1 MSRPT
6 DLTATTP
13 SRYQKPVGPMTEEQA
28 RQHVVKLKE
37 FYWHLASFLVT
48 MPILLG
54 INLFTDPSHLWFIYA
69 FLGWGFGVMGHAAEV
84 FGAPGLG
91 SKWEERKMQEL
102 MGTQRDE
109 GEASIERLRALVY
122 EAVDE
127 EEARHRQAQDVD
139 TARLLR
145 RIEHLEA
152 IVTSRDWE
160 IVEADY
166 RAQTTPEA
174 QRTPPEAPLT
184 QTPSARAQR
193 IDLDALPE
201 DTGQVP
207 DEARAAYL
215 ARRVH

>member
-1 MSRPT
+1 MSRST
-6 DLTATTP
+6 DLTAATP

-28 RQHVVKLKE
+28 RKHVVKLKE
-37 FYWHLASFLVT
+37 FYWHLASFVVV

-54 INLFTDPSHLWFIYA
+54 INLFTSPEHFWFIYA
-69 FLGWGFGVMGHAAEV
+69 FLGWGFGLMGHAGEV
-84 FGAPGLG
+84 FGTPGLG

-102 MGTQRDE
+102 MGVQRDE

-127 EEARHRQAQDVD
+127 EEARYRQAQDVD

-152 IVTSRDWE
+152 IVTSQDWE
-160 IVEADY
+160 IVEAGY
-166 RAQTTPEA
+166 RAQPTPEA
-174 QRTPPEAPLT
+174 K
-184 QTPSARAQR
+184 TPSAETPLAKAQR

-201 DTGQVP
+201 DDGQVP
-207 DEARAAYL
+207 DEERAAYL

>member
-1 MSRPT
+1 MSRSN

-69 FLGWGFGVMGHAAEV
+69 FLGWGFGLMGHASEV
-84 FGAPGLG
+84 FGMPGLG

-102 MGTQRDE
+102 MGVQRDE

-127 EEARHRQAQDVD
+127 EEARHRQSQDVD

-152 IVTSRDWE
+152 IVTSQDWE
-160 IVEADY
+160 IVEAGY
-166 RAQTTPEA
+166 QAQKPTA
-174 QRTPPEAPLT
+174 EAPS
-184 QTPSARAQR
+184 PKAQPAMATR
-193 IDLDALPE
+193 IDLDALP
-201 DTGQVP
+201 DDNGQATT
-207 DEARAAYL
+207 DAERAAYL
-215 ARRVH
+215 AKRVH